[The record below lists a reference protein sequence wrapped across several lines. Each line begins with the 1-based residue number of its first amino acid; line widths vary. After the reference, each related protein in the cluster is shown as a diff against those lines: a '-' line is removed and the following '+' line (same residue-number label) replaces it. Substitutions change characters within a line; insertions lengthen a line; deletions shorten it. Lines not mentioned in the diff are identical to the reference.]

1 MRIANIIFGNR
12 FKLFALGGAVLLF
25 LSVGFFGYRYI
36 TNLQNAVISQTQ
48 EIAQQRI
55 ALESSL
61 DTIRQ
66 LQDDMERGAELRR
79 ELSDRLDQ
87 ANENVAD
94 LRSILARHDL
104 TYLAEQRPGL
114 IETRINDGT
123 QQVFDELE
131 RITSN

>member
-114 IETRINDGT
+114 IEMRINDGT